1 MITKLSIRNFKSI
14 KELDIDCARVNLFI
28 GEPNTGK
35 SNILEALGLLSWCG
49 CNGVSLND
57 FVRFQ
62 YTNNLFYDNFI
73 NQFVEVNIET
83 ESDLINIYLGVI
95 PKSSNFPIYH
105 SRFSKQEINKPFTTM
120 ELNRQKDLN
129 NEKFTEA
136 LSSEF
141 SKKGVSFSPNL
152 TFVLVKKPNQEW
164 LVFNYDRIF
173 SVQERDDLLDV
184 YEYASKFRV
193 LGQFGKTDDY
203 KGTYSSLEFIKFYHY
218 KQLEGDKFPDKSL
231 STLVHPYGT
240 NMLTLISTTKKHRE
254 TISSFFKDFGFKPSI
269 REFENSIEFEKETDD
284 VNISY
289 PYVLASDTFRRM
301 IFYNIAIDSNK
312 DSTLV
317 FEEPEAHTFPYYT
330 KQLGDK
336 IGFDESNQYFIA
348 THNPYLLLSILEKTP
363 KDEVNVFITDFID
376 YQTKVKCLNED
387 EKSELMDYDPFANLD
402 HFLRSIKLEDGK

>member
-1 MITKLSIRNFKSI
+1 MISKLSIRNFKSI

-49 CNGVSLND
+49 CEGVSLND

-62 YTNNLFYDNFI
+62 YTSNLFYDNLT
-73 NQFVEVNIET
+73 NQFVEVNINT

-105 SRFSKQEINKPFTTM
+105 SRFSKQEINKPFTTI
-120 ELNRQKDLN
+120 ELNYQKDLN

-141 SKKGVSFSPNL
+141 NKKGVSFLPNQV
-152 TFVLVKKPNQEW
+152 FILVKKPNQEW

-173 SVQERDDLLDV
+173 SIQERNDLLNV
-184 YEYASKFRV
+184 CGYAQKFRM
-193 LGQFGKTDDY
+193 LDQFGKTNDY
-203 KGTYSSLEFIKFYHY
+203 KGTYSSLEFIKFYKY

-231 STLVHPYGT
+231 STLVYPYGS

-269 REFENSIEFEKETDD
+269 REFEDSLEFEKETDD
-284 VNISY
+284 LNIHY
-289 PYVLASDTFRRM
+289 PYVLVSDTLRRM

-317 FEEPEAHTFPYYT
+317 FEEPEVHAFPAYT
-330 KQLGDK
+330 KRFGEKIAFDK
-336 IGFDESNQYFIA
+336 SNQYFIV
-348 THNPYLLLSILEKTP
+348 THNPYLFLSILEKTP
-363 KDEVNVFITDFID
+363 KEDVNVFITYSRD
-376 YQTKVKCLNED
+376 YQTKVKHATSREIS
-387 EKSELMDYDPFANLD
+387 KLMTYDPFFNLD
-402 HFLRSIKLEDGK
+402 MFIPKLRKTDK